1 LASLLFPAPVP
12 VPVQVQEKVGE
23 LQWSSSCI
31 HTLARRM
38 GTLYM
43 VFGMGSKVPT
53 DMAVAAADMGM
64 GLAERMVLQ
73 PVPGVPAQGLEE
85 EAPL

>member
-1 LASLLFPAPVP
+1 MASLLFPAPVP

-31 HTLARRM
+31 HTLACRM

-43 VFGMGSKVPT
+43 VLG
-53 DMAVAAADMGM
+53 MAVAAADMGM

-85 EAPL
+85 EAPS

>member
-31 HTLARRM
+31 HMLARRM

-43 VFGMGSKVPT
+43 VH
-53 DMAVAAADMGM
+53 MAVAAADMGM
-64 GLAERMVLQ
+64 GLAERMVFQ